1 LLFAEKKKKFLS
13 WHHTLA
19 RGWPTIEITS
29 AYVPMVVF
37 YRLVSQ
43 FNISWWAYVI
53 IRPES
58 LSVEGQEL
66 DFVHVSM
73 HIINKNIN
81 TTACRPTMMNE

>member
-1 LLFAEKKKKFLS
+1 MF
-13 WHHTLA
+13 
-19 RGWPTIEITS
+19 
-29 AYVPMVVF
+29 F

-43 FNISWWAYVI
+43 INISWWDYVI

-81 TTACRPTMMNE
+81 TAVCRLTTMNE